1 MIIFSLYPLPCRNIE
16 KTMIL
21 RGASKAYFC
30 MKLSDL
36 CETFMDEMKEI
47 PEVHQFV
54 EGLSP
59 ELCVESL
66 ETSIKGIC
74 DSLFRDGLQ
83 TKYLFT
89 FLGMCKE
96 IDKKLENENDYSRKR
111 LIDIM
116 VINLVGKDPTPLMF
130 GGWFAE
136 LKCLVLLSSIGLI
149 IFGII
154 SKLL

>member
-1 MIIFSLYPLPCRNIE
+1 MIF
-16 KTMIL
+16 

-36 CETFMDEMKEI
+36 CETFMDEMEEI

-54 EGLSP
+54 EELSP
-59 ELCVESL
+59 DLCVENL
-66 ETSIKGIC
+66 ETFVKEIC

-89 FLGMCKE
+89 FLGFCKE
-96 IDKKLENENDYSRKR
+96 IDKKLENENDYNRKR

-116 VINLVGKDPTPLMF
+116 VINLATKDPTPMMF
-130 GGWFAE
+130 AGWFAE

-154 SKLL
+154 RKLL